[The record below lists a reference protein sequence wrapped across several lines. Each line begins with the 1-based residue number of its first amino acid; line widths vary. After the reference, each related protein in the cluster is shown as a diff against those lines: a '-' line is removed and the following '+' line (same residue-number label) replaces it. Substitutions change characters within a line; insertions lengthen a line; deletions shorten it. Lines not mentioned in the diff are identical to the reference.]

1 MSGTLKATQRL
12 PHPVLFVSHGA
23 PTLALDEAHPTHA
36 FLKALGPGLPKAQA
50 ILVISAHWDTEVP
63 TVTGTVRHD
72 TIHDFSGFPEPLYAL
87 RYPAPGAPALARETA
102 GLLQA
107 AGFEARIDPNRGLDH
122 GAWVPLML
130 MYPNAQIPV
139 VQLSLQTRQG
149 AEHHLRLGAAL
160 ASLRERG
167 VLIVGSGGA
176 THNLREFFRPAPGQD
191 ESHVKNFTKWL
202 QTVLKKHDVASLK
215 DYRKLAPDA
224 ARAHPTEEHFFPLLV
239 AAGAA
244 GGPGQRI
251 HSGMTGNSL
260 AMDAYQF
267 F

>member
-23 PTLALDEAHPTHA
+23 PTLALDEAHPTHI

-50 ILVISAHWDTEVP
+50 ILVVSAHWDTEVP
-63 TVTGTVRHD
+63 TVTGAVRHD

-87 RYPAPGAPALARETA
+87 RYPAPGAPSLARETA

-107 AGFEARIDPNRGLDH
+107 AGFEARIDQNRGLDH

-130 MYPNAQIPV
+130 MYPEAKVPV
-139 VQLSLQTRQG
+139 VQLSLQTRMG
-149 AEHHLRLGAAL
+149 AEHHLKLGAAL
-160 ASLRERG
+160 APLRERG

-191 ESHVKNFTKWL
+191 ESYVKNFTKWL
-202 QTVLKKHDVASLK
+202 QTVLKKPDLASLK
-215 DYRKLAPDA
+215 DYRRLAPDA

-244 GGPGQRI
+244 SGPGQRI
-251 HSGMTGNSL
+251 HDGMTGHSL
-260 AMDAYQF
+260 AMDAYKF